1 MAARGD
7 KAMEPDGR
15 LFALDGD
22 LDDEALAAL
31 EADADAAEDVF
42 DRKVPGWTVALIVAG
57 LAAVFVVSFCL
68 GRYDI
73 SVPEILSTFVN
84 HFVNP
89 DAIEDANMER
99 SLFNVRLPRIC
110 IVMIVGAGL
119 AVAGASYQGMFK
131 NPLTSPDLLGASA
144 GASLGAGIAIIAGF
158 PNIVV
163 QIAAFVGGIV
173 AVACAVGLTRM
184 VKYDAILSLVLGG
197 ILVSSLFNAGM
208 SLVKL
213 LADSNSRLPEL
224 TYWLMG
230 SFNDVNTGDLL
241 LLIPP
246 ALVAFALLLSQAWK
260 LNVLSFG
267 DEEARSMGINTSRTR
282 VLVIVASTLLTSISV
297 AVAGVIGWIG
307 LVIPHLARAIVG
319 PNYKVL
325 LPTSMAL
332 GAAFLCLVDDVAR
345 NLMAVEIP
353 IGILT
358 AILGVPF
365 FVIIFKRNMK
375 GWN

>member
-1 MAARGD
+1 MADREDISSPAEETGD
-7 KAMEPDGR
+7 PSPDLGDGMVG
-15 LFALDGD
+15 LDLED
-22 LDDEALAAL
+22 ELAADEA
-31 EADADAAEDVF
+31 F
-42 DRKVPGWTVALIVAG
+42 DKKVPTWVKALIIVG
-57 LAAVFVVSFCL
+57 LVLVFLFSFCI
-68 GRYDI
+68 GRYGI
-73 SVPEILSTFVN
+73 SLPEVFSTVWN
-84 HFVNP
+84 HFFDP
-89 DAIEDANMER
+89 DAITDENMER
-99 SLFNVRLPRIC
+99 SLFNVRLPRILV
-110 IVMIVGAGL
+110 VMIVGAGL
-119 AVAGASYQGMFK
+119 SVAGASYQGMFK

-158 PNIVV
+158 PNIIV
-163 QIAAFVGGIV
+163 QLMAFVGGLV
-173 AVACAVGLTRM
+173 AVGCAVGLTQL
-184 VKYDAILSLVLGG
+184 VKYDAILSLVLAG

-241 LLIPP
+241 LLLIPS
-246 ALVAFALLLSQAWK
+246 AIAFAILLSQAWK

-267 DEEARSMGINTSRTR
+267 DEEARSMGINTNRTR
-282 VLVIVASTLLTSISV
+282 LLVILASTLLTSISV
-297 AVAGVIGWIG
+297 SVAGVIGWVG

-332 GAAFLCLVDDVAR
+332 GAGFLVLVDDVAR
-345 NLMAVEIP
+345 NLMAVEVP

-365 FVIIFKRNMK
+365 FVVIFKNNMK
-375 GWN
+375 GWG

>member
-1 MAARGD
+1 MAAREDISSPAEETGD
-7 KAMEPDGR
+7 SSPDLGDGMVG
-15 LFALDGD
+15 LDLED
-22 LDDEALAAL
+22 ELAADEA
-31 EADADAAEDVF
+31 F
-42 DRKVPGWTVALIVAG
+42 DKKVPTWVKALIIVG
-57 LAAVFVVSFCL
+57 LVLVFLFSFCI
-68 GRYDI
+68 GRYGI
-73 SVPEILSTFVN
+73 SLPEVFSTVWN
-84 HFVNP
+84 HFFNP
-89 DAIEDANMER
+89 DAIADENMER
-99 SLFNVRLPRIC
+99 SLFNVRLPRILV
-110 IVMIVGAGL
+110 VMIVGAGL
-119 AVAGASYQGMFK
+119 SVAGASYQGMFK

-158 PNIVV
+158 PNIIV
-163 QIAAFVGGIV
+163 QLMAFVGGLV
-173 AVACAVGLTRM
+173 AVGCAVGLTQL
-184 VKYDAILSLVLGG
+184 VKYDAILSLVLAG

-241 LLIPP
+241 LLLIPS
-246 ALVAFALLLSQAWK
+246 AIAFAILLSQAWK

-267 DEEARSMGINTSRTR
+267 DEEARSMGINTNRTR
-282 VLVIVASTLLTSISV
+282 LLVILASTLLTSISV
-297 AVAGVIGWIG
+297 SVAGVIGWVG

-332 GAAFLCLVDDVAR
+332 GAGFLVLVDDVAR
-345 NLMAVEIP
+345 NLMAVEVP

-365 FVIIFKRNMK
+365 FVVIFKNNMK
-375 GWN
+375 GWS